1 LYCNKDCQA
10 LHWKEFHKEE
20 CQDLTRMGGLMG
32 IFVLP
37 AAAAAAA
44 AAVAPPT
51 DSTATNYR
59 APVQDQHDIPLRT
72 IHQLDGF
79 GCSGLSL
86 YFSGHCGKQ
95 ALYPAILKIFGE
107 EDDEMGW
114 NSNGI
119 TKMPWAIV
127 TSPVHD
133 DEDRETQL
141 LPNEACFNISKFPR
155 EHKALIEAGIIT
167 ETGKE
172 LQIGMYP
179 LLHPVCRINLPVYR
193 V

>member
-1 LYCNKDCQA
+1 
-10 LHWKEFHKEE
+10 
-20 CQDLTRMGGLMG
+20 MGGLMG

-37 AAAAAAA
+37 LTAAAEAA
-44 AAVAPPT
+44 T
-51 DSTATNYR
+51 DSTTTTDST
-59 APVQDQHDIPLRT
+59 PIQDQYDVPLRA

-95 ALYPAILKIFGE
+95 ALHPAIMKMFGE

-114 NSNGI
+114 NSDGI
-119 TKMPWAIV
+119 TKIPWAIV

-141 LPNEACFNISKFPR
+141 LPNEACFNISKYPR
-155 EHKALIEAGIIT
+155 EHEALIEAGIIT
-167 ETGKE
+167 ATGKT
-172 LQIGMYP
+172 LQIGYYP
-179 LLHPVCRINLPVYR
+179 RLHPVCRINLPVYR